1 MRHLYL
7 ILLISS
13 ASFAQTVQERNEI
26 KSSYDQAVITK
37 LFNDVKAQEADQK
50 QKIENYKKTHL
61 IVDSETKSLQRI
73 YDGIPIFFT
82 IFNANSSVTIG
93 ANSMYPGGALGLNV
107 TGAGMVAGVWDGSKV
122 RETHLEIAGKATP
135 SDAAVGLSSHAT
147 HVTGTIIASGVST
160 IRRGIAYGGLAH
172 TYDWTSDISEMTAF
186 GAEGYL
192 VSNHSYGY
200 NTENLP
206 VSAFGTYDGSS
217 VQIDQVSNSFPFY
230 QIVVAAGNDRSNT
243 ALEQVNNK
251 GGYDMTTGF
260 GNAKNGITVAAVEQ
274 VLNYVNASSVVMSSF
289 SNYGPTDDGRIKPDI
304 SAKGVD
310 VSSCGN
316 LTNSQYSVLSGTSMA
331 SPAITGLVLMLQKH
345 YNNLNSSFMRASTV
359 KGLICHSAKEAGLAT
374 GPDYEFG
381 WGLADG
387 QAAATIITGKGVTS
401 ILEENTLAVGQT
413 FTKQV
418 AISAPQML
426 TATICW
432 TDPTGTA
439 SSAEDNRTARLKNNL
454 DLKIIKD
461 GVTYYPWR
469 LDVEQPT
476 LAATRIEDNNVDNV
490 EKVQIDLA
498 QPGTYTIQVTHKG
511 ANLVGG
517 SQVFSLI
524 ASAPSGVTLAS
535 QQFGFEGNVVLY
547 PNPAN
552 DVISIATPNNT
563 EISSI
568 EIIDVLGKSVAAHKN
583 ILDNKVDVSLLSNG
597 VYFAKFDFNGQILV
611 KRFIK
616 E

>member
-1 MRHLYL
+1 MRNLYL

-26 KSSYDQAVITK
+26 KSTYDQAVVTQ
-37 LFNDVKAQEADQK
+37 LFNEVKAQEAEQK
-50 QKIENYKKTHL
+50 QKIEDYKKTHPM
-61 IVDSETKSLQRI
+61 VDSETKSLQRI
-73 YDGIPIFFT
+73 YDGVPIFFT
-82 IFNANSSVTIG
+82 TFNAGSSATIS
-93 ANSMYPGGALGLNV
+93 ANSMYPGGVLGLNV
-107 TGAGMVAGVWDGSKV
+107 TGAGIVAGVWDGSKI
-122 RETHLEIAGKATP
+122 RETHLEITGRATP

-147 HVTGTIIASGVST
+147 HVTGTIIASGVSST
-160 IRRGIAYGGLAH
+160 RRGIAYGGLVH
-172 TYDWTSDISEMTAF
+172 SYDWTSDISEMTTF
-186 GAEGYL
+186 GGEGYL

-200 NTENLP
+200 NTGGLP
-206 VSAFGTYDGSS
+206 VSAFGSYDASS
-217 VQIDQVSNSFPFY
+217 VQIDQVSNAFPFY
-230 QIVVAAGNDRSNT
+230 QIVVAAGNDRNNT
-243 ALEQVNNK
+243 DLEQVNNE

-274 VLNYVNASSVVMSSF
+274 VSNYVNASSVVMSSF

-316 LTNSQYSVLSGTSMA
+316 LTNSQYSTLSGTSMA
-331 SPAITGLVLMLQKH
+331 SPAITGLVMMLQKH
-345 YNNLNSSFMRASTV
+345 YNNGNASYMRASTV
-359 KGLICHSAKEAGLAT
+359 KGLICHSAKEAGNAT

-387 QAAATIITGKGVTS
+387 QAAAAIITGKGVTS
-401 ILEENTLAVGQT
+401 ILEENTLTSGQT
-413 FTKQV
+413 FLKQI
-418 AISAPQML
+418 AITSPQML

-432 TDPTGTA
+432 TDPTGNA
-439 SSAEDNRTARLKNNL
+439 SNVEDNRSPRLKNNL
-454 DLKIIKD
+454 DLKITKD

-476 LAATRIEDNNVDNV
+476 LAATRVDDNNVDNV

-498 QPGTYTIQVTHKG
+498 QPGTYTIEVTHK
-511 ANLVGG
+511 ATNLVGG

-535 QQFGFEGNVVLY
+535 QQFGLEGNVVMY

-552 DVISIATPNNT
+552 ESVSIATPNNI
-563 EISSI
+563 EVSSV
-568 EIIDVLGKSVAAHKN
+568 EVIDVLGKKVASHAN
-583 ILDNKVDVSLLSNG
+583 VLNNTIDVSLLSNG
-597 VYFAKFDFNGQILV
+597 IYFAKFEFDGQILV